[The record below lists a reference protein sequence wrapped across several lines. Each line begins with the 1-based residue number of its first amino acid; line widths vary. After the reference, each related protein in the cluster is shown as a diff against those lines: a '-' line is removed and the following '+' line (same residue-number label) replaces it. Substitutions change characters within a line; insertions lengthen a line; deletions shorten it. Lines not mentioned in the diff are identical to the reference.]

1 MGNAQTSKS
10 IAEQYKIRYNEE
22 LEYKDVFYFK
32 ALIEE
37 VKKDKEYDRIVISEE
52 LEQFPVNSLEE
63 IDKFIF
69 NNIDKVTDE
78 VEASVSKI
86 IFICSDRRTRSDGL
100 LNKLYGNGIYSMLIG
115 DDRSISNLCSIINT
129 PKTKKQAK
137 EFLGIDYNT
146 SITSDGE
153 SEDTVEEDQIFSILK
168 YYERLGND
176 SSKYVE
182 TFDEIAEQNTQKQ
195 LKVIANFLPQRV
207 KDVLMASDKYAYLYI
222 GLPDRSEEKSKPQ
235 EKKNLL
241 SILKWNKAEREEE
254 EARKRE
260 ERRIRQEEERL
271 EEEEKERQKEEE
283 LKRRREAE
291 EAKRQAEEKRLREES
306 ERKRLAEEKKKQ
318 EELERKKIEE
328 ARRAEEAERDRKQE
342 EERRAA
348 EERRR
353 QEALERE
360 ARRREEEKQRD
371 EAEIVVENLV
381 APQIESVKNNKQ
393 EAETIKQAEEEK
405 ARQEAEARSQAE
417 EERARQE
424 TEARRQAEEERARQE
439 TEARRQAEEERARQ
453 EAEDRRQAE
462 EERARQEAEAR
473 RQAEEERARQ
483 EAEARRQAEEER
495 ARQEAEAR
503 RQAEEERARQEAE
516 ARRQAEEE
524 RARQEAEA
532 RRQAEEERARQEAE
546 SPAKVEDEQYSN
558 YRGGIYEVPKD
569 YKKVVVLVGANK
581 SGTTFLVNA
590 ISNNMAAKQV
600 NTAILDM
607 TKDRGVYYIYNRD
620 EQKLRRIAL
629 ECLKKLSE
637 GVDTFI
643 PADKFLRVYTAV
655 PGTLEENRKNLKHKM
670 LLETVKRNNNLVIVD
685 ADFSTPVEYFEQA
698 SEIYIVQD
706 LDILKLQ
713 ETTMFLRELKN
724 RQIDMSKIKIIIN
737 KYVKTALT
745 PKKIVEGLSYY
756 NDPEMSFVD
765 ELLNGKVIYSIIPY
779 RMENYANYVEGLYR
793 NNINY
798 KMYTQDFKDAIESL
812 CMQIY
817 PVGRTAPV
825 QKMRRGLFG

>member
-1 MGNAQTSKS
+1 MRVLFAMGNAQTSKS

-78 VEASVSKI
+78 IEASVSKI

-137 EFLGIDYNT
+137 EFLRIDYNT

-153 SEDTVEEDQIFSILK
+153 SEDTVDETQIFSILK

-182 TFDEIAEQNTQKQ
+182 AFDKIAEQYTQKQ

-222 GLPDRSEEKSKPQ
+222 GLPDRGEEKSKPQ

-306 ERKRLAEEKKKQ
+306 ERRRLAEEKKKQ
-318 EELERKKIEE
+318 EELERKRIEE

-371 EAEIVVENLV
+371 ESEIVVESLV
-381 APQIESVKNNKQ
+381 APQIENVKNNEQ
-393 EAETIKQAEEEK
+393 EAETIKQAEKEK
-405 ARQEAEARSQAE
+405 AK
-417 EERARQE
+417 
-424 TEARRQAEEERARQE
+424 
-439 TEARRQAEEERARQ
+439 
-453 EAEDRRQAE
+453 
-462 EERARQEAEAR
+462 QEAEAR
-473 RQAEEERARQ
+473 RQAEEEK
-483 EAEARRQAEEER
+483 ARR
-495 ARQEAEAR
+495 
-503 RQAEEERARQEAE
+503 
-516 ARRQAEEE
+516 
-524 RARQEAEA
+524 
-532 RRQAEEERARQEAE
+532 EAE
-546 SPAKVEDEQYSN
+546 SLAKVEDEQYSN
-558 YRGGIYEVPKD
+558 YRGSVYEVPKD

-655 PGTLEENRKNLKHKM
+655 PGTLEENRKNLKHKT

-825 QKMRRGLFG
+825 QKTRRGLFG

>member
-1 MGNAQTSKS
+1 MRVLFAMGNAQTSKS

-52 LEQFPVNSLEE
+52 LEQFPVNRLEE

-78 VEASVSKI
+78 IEASVSKI

-137 EFLGIDYNT
+137 EFLRIDYNT

-153 SEDTVEEDQIFSILK
+153 SEDTVDETQIFSILK

-182 TFDEIAEQNTQKQ
+182 AFDKIAEQYTQKQ

-222 GLPDRSEEKSKPQ
+222 GLPDRGEEKSKPQ

-306 ERKRLAEEKKKQ
+306 ERRRLAEEKKKQ
-318 EELERKKIEE
+318 EELERKRIEE

-371 EAEIVVENLV
+371 ESEIVVESLV
-381 APQIESVKNNKQ
+381 APQIENVKNNEQ
-393 EAETIKQAEEEK
+393 EAETIKQAEKEK
-405 ARQEAEARSQAE
+405 AKQEAEA
-417 EERARQE
+417 
-424 TEARRQAEEERARQE
+424 
-439 TEARRQAEEERARQ
+439 
-453 EAEDRRQAE
+453 RRQAE

-546 SPAKVEDEQYSN
+546 ARRQAEEEKARREAESLAKVEDEQYSN
-558 YRGGIYEVPKD
+558 YRGSVYEVPKD

-655 PGTLEENRKNLKHKM
+655 PGTLEENRKNLKHKT

-825 QKMRRGLFG
+825 QKTRRGLFG

>member
-1 MGNAQTSKS
+1 MRVLFAMGNAQTSKS

-78 VEASVSKI
+78 IEASVSKI

-137 EFLGIDYNT
+137 EFLRIDYNT

-153 SEDTVEEDQIFSILK
+153 SEDTVDETQIFSILK

-182 TFDEIAEQNTQKQ
+182 AFDKIAEQYTQKQ

-222 GLPDRSEEKSKPQ
+222 GLPDRGEEKSKPQ

-306 ERKRLAEEKKKQ
+306 ERRRLAEEKKKQ
-318 EELERKKIEE
+318 EELERKRIEE

-371 EAEIVVENLV
+371 ESEIVVESLV
-381 APQIESVKNNKQ
+381 APQIENVKNNEQ
-393 EAETIKQAEEEK
+393 EAETIKQAEKEK
-405 ARQEAEARSQAE
+405 
-417 EERARQE
+417 
-424 TEARRQAEEERARQE
+424 
-439 TEARRQAEEERARQ
+439 
-453 EAEDRRQAE
+453 
-462 EERARQEAEAR
+462 ARQEAEAR

-483 EAEARRQAEEER
+483 EAEARRQAEEEK
-495 ARQEAEAR
+495 AR
-503 RQAEEERARQEAE
+503 R
-516 ARRQAEEE
+516 
-524 RARQEAEA
+524 
-532 RRQAEEERARQEAE
+532 EAE
-546 SPAKVEDEQYSN
+546 SLAKVEDEQYSN
-558 YRGGIYEVPKD
+558 YRGSVYEVPKD

-655 PGTLEENRKNLKHKM
+655 PGTLEENRKNLKHKT

-825 QKMRRGLFG
+825 QKTRRGLFG

>member
-328 ARRAEEAERDRKQE
+328 ARRAEEAERDRNQE

-393 EAETIKQAEEEK
+393 EAETIKQAEEE
-405 ARQEAEARSQAE
+405 
-417 EERARQE
+417 
-424 TEARRQAEEERARQE
+424 
-439 TEARRQAEEERARQ
+439 
-453 EAEDRRQAE
+453 
-462 EERARQEAEAR
+462 
-473 RQAEEERARQ
+473 
-483 EAEARRQAEEER
+483 
-495 ARQEAEAR
+495 
-503 RQAEEERARQEAE
+503 RARQEAE

-546 SPAKVEDEQYSN
+546 SLAKVEDEQYSN

-825 QKMRRGLFG
+825 QKMRRRLFG

>member
-1 MGNAQTSKS
+1 MRVLFAMGNAQTSKS

-78 VEASVSKI
+78 IEASVSKI

-137 EFLGIDYNT
+137 EFLRIDYNT

-153 SEDTVEEDQIFSILK
+153 SEDTVDETQIFSILK

-182 TFDEIAEQNTQKQ
+182 AFDKIAEQYTQKQ

-222 GLPDRSEEKSKPQ
+222 GLPDRGEEKSKPQ

-306 ERKRLAEEKKKQ
+306 ERRRLAEEKKKQ
-318 EELERKKIEE
+318 EELERKRIEE

-371 EAEIVVENLV
+371 ESEIVVESLV
-381 APQIESVKNNKQ
+381 APQIENVKNNEQ
-393 EAETIKQAEEEK
+393 EAETIKQAEKEK
-405 ARQEAEARSQAE
+405 AKQEAEAR
-417 EERARQE
+417 RQV
-424 TEARRQAEEERARQE
+424 
-439 TEARRQAEEERARQ
+439 
-453 EAEDRRQAE
+453 E

-495 ARQEAEAR
+495 ARREAEAR
-503 RQAEEERARQEAE
+503 RQAEEEK
-516 ARRQAEEE
+516 ARR
-524 RARQEAEA
+524 
-532 RRQAEEERARQEAE
+532 EAE
-546 SPAKVEDEQYSN
+546 SLAKVEDEQYSN
-558 YRGGIYEVPKD
+558 YRGSVYEVPKD

-655 PGTLEENRKNLKHKM
+655 PGTLEENRKNLKHKTLM
-670 LLETVKRNNNLVIVD
+670 ETVKRNNNLVIVD

-825 QKMRRGLFG
+825 QKTRRGLFG

>member
-1 MGNAQTSKS
+1 MRVLFAMGNAQTSKS
-10 IAEQYKIRYNEE
+10 IAEQYKIRYDEE

-78 VEASVSKI
+78 IEASVSKI

-137 EFLGIDYNT
+137 EFLRIDYST

-153 SEDTVEEDQIFSILK
+153 SEDTVDETQIFSILK

-182 TFDEIAEQNTQKQ
+182 AFDKISEQYTQKQ

-222 GLPDRSEEKSKPQ
+222 GLPDRGEEKSKPQ

-306 ERKRLAEEKKKQ
+306 ERRRLAEEKKKQ
-318 EELERKKIEE
+318 EELERKRIEE

-360 ARRREEEKQRD
+360 ARRREEEKQRE

-381 APQIESVKNNKQ
+381 ATQVENAKNDEQEARRQAEEERAKQ
-393 EAETIKQAEEEK
+393 EAEAKRQAEEERARQEAEVRRQAEEEK
-405 ARQEAEARSQAE
+405 ARQEAEAK
-417 EERARQE
+417 
-424 TEARRQAEEERARQE
+424 RQAEEEK
-439 TEARRQAEEERARQ
+439 ARQ
-453 EAEDRRQAE
+453 EAEAKRQAE
-462 EERARQEAEAR
+462 EERARQEAEAK
-473 RQAEEERARQ
+473 RQAEEEK
-483 EAEARRQAEEER
+483 ARRET
-495 ARQEAEAR
+495 
-503 RQAEEERARQEAE
+503 
-516 ARRQAEEE
+516 
-524 RARQEAEA
+524 
-532 RRQAEEERARQEAE
+532 E
-546 SPAKVEDEQYSN
+546 SLAKVEDEQYSN
-558 YRGGIYEVPKD
+558 YRGGIFEVPKD

-590 ISNNMAAKQV
+590 ISNNMAAKQI

-637 GVDTFI
+637 GIDTFI

-655 PGTLEENRKNLKHKM
+655 PGTLEENRKNLKHKT
-670 LLETVKRNNNLVIVD
+670 LIETVKRNNNLVIVD

-798 KMYTQDFKDAIESL
+798 KMYTQDFKDAVESL

-825 QKMRRGLFG
+825 QKTRRGLFG

>member
-1 MGNAQTSKS
+1 MRVLFAMGNAQTSKS
-10 IAEQYKIRYNEE
+10 IAEQYKIRYDEE

-78 VEASVSKI
+78 IEASVSKI

-137 EFLGIDYNT
+137 EFLRIDYST

-153 SEDTVEEDQIFSILK
+153 SEDTVDETQIFSILK

-182 TFDEIAEQNTQKQ
+182 AFDKISEQYTQKQ

-222 GLPDRSEEKSKPQ
+222 GLPDRGEEKSKPQ

-306 ERKRLAEEKKKQ
+306 ERRRLAEEKKKQ
-318 EELERKKIEE
+318 EELERKRIEE

-360 ARRREEEKQRD
+360 ARRREEEKQRE

-381 APQIESVKNNKQ
+381 ATQVENAKNDEQEARRQAEEERAKQ
-393 EAETIKQAEEEK
+393 EAEAKRQAEEERARQEAEVRRQAEEEK
-405 ARQEAEARSQAE
+405 ARQEAEAK
-417 EERARQE
+417 
-424 TEARRQAEEERARQE
+424 RQAEEEKARRE
-439 TEARRQAEEERARQ
+439 TE
-453 EAEDRRQAE
+453 
-462 EERARQEAEAR
+462 
-473 RQAEEERARQ
+473 
-483 EAEARRQAEEER
+483 
-495 ARQEAEAR
+495 
-503 RQAEEERARQEAE
+503 
-516 ARRQAEEE
+516 
-524 RARQEAEA
+524 
-532 RRQAEEERARQEAE
+532 
-546 SPAKVEDEQYSN
+546 SLAKVEDEQYSN
-558 YRGGIYEVPKD
+558 YRGGIFEVPKD

-590 ISNNMAAKQV
+590 ISNNMAAKQI

-637 GVDTFI
+637 GIDTFI

-655 PGTLEENRKNLKHKM
+655 PGTLEENRKNLKHKT
-670 LLETVKRNNNLVIVD
+670 LIETVKRNNNLVIVD

-798 KMYTQDFKDAIESL
+798 KMYTQDFKDAVESL

-825 QKMRRGLFG
+825 QKTRRGLFG

>member
-1 MGNAQTSKS
+1 MRVLFAMGNAQTSKS
-10 IAEQYKIRYNEE
+10 IAEQYKIRYDEE

-78 VEASVSKI
+78 IEASVSKI

-137 EFLGIDYNT
+137 EFLRIDYST

-153 SEDTVEEDQIFSILK
+153 SEDTVDETQIFSILK

-182 TFDEIAEQNTQKQ
+182 AFDKISEQYTQKQ

-222 GLPDRSEEKSKPQ
+222 GLPDRGEEKSKPQ

-306 ERKRLAEEKKKQ
+306 ERRRLAEEKKKQ
-318 EELERKKIEE
+318 EELERKRIEE

-360 ARRREEEKQRD
+360 ARRREEEKQRE

-381 APQIESVKNNKQ
+381 ATQVENAKNDEQEARRQAEEERAKQ
-393 EAETIKQAEEEK
+393 EAEAKRQAEEERARQEAEVRRQAEEEK
-405 ARQEAEARSQAE
+405 ARQEAEAK
-417 EERARQE
+417 
-424 TEARRQAEEERARQE
+424 
-439 TEARRQAEEERARQ
+439 RQAEEERARQ
-453 EAEDRRQAE
+453 EAEVRRQAE
-462 EERARQEAEAR
+462 EEKARQEAEAK
-473 RQAEEERARQ
+473 RQAEEEKARQ
-483 EAEARRQAEEER
+483 EAEAKRQAEEEK
-495 ARQEAEAR
+495 AR
-503 RQAEEERARQEAE
+503 RET
-516 ARRQAEEE
+516 
-524 RARQEAEA
+524 
-532 RRQAEEERARQEAE
+532 E
-546 SPAKVEDEQYSN
+546 SLAKVEDEQYSN
-558 YRGGIYEVPKD
+558 YRGGIFEVPKD

-590 ISNNMAAKQV
+590 ISNNMAAKQI

-637 GVDTFI
+637 GIDTFI

-655 PGTLEENRKNLKHKM
+655 PGTLEENRKNLKHKT
-670 LLETVKRNNNLVIVD
+670 LIETVKRNNNLVIVD

-798 KMYTQDFKDAIESL
+798 KMYTQDFKDAVESL

-825 QKMRRGLFG
+825 QKTRRGLFG